1 MVDYFP
7 SSLLQTITSW
17 HQVLCMGSCTLF
29 FMFLMSKYPS
39 WLAHKR
45 KLTELTDEK
54 KKQPEWVS
62 GGTCLYKRIENWTER
77 NLVIVWLQGRGYG
90 GPYGV
95 FKCSAR
101 SGVQAHTLTR
111 WLRHG
116 VCYCKL
122 QKGCHIHCHFTEW
135 DFAIRV
141 NNSSSNVKEI
151 LGRCSRKSHKNRNM
165 LFFLAL
171 LISGWHFL
179 LNSRPFH

>member
-1 MVDYFP
+1 MVDYFL
-7 SSLLQTITSW
+7 SVLLQTITSW
-17 HQVLCMGSCTLF
+17 HQVPSMGSCTLF
-29 FMFLMSKYPS
+29 FIFLMLYPR
-39 WLAHKR
+39 LASTQKETHWIDR
-45 KLTELTDEK
+45 LK
-54 KKQPEWVS
+54 KKQWEWVS

-77 NLVIVWLQGRGYG
+77 NLVIVRLQGRGYG

-95 FKCSAR
+95 FKCSAC
-101 SGVQAHTLTR
+101 SGVQAHTLTH

-122 QKGCHIHCHFTEW
+122 QKGCHIHCHLTEW

-165 LFFLAL
+165 LFF
-171 LISGWHFL
+171 
-179 LNSRPFH
+179 